1 MTAALEL
8 APIAAIPEHGFD
20 AAPPLT
26 LLAQTR

>member
-8 APIAAIPEHGFD
+8 AQIVAILEHGFD